1 MSEPQQHPVQPYGTP
16 PPNQPYSAPQPAQR
30 PQPAQ
35 YPGQQQPGQQQ
46 PGQQYPGQQYSAQ
59 PHPGSQHPAPT
70 PSTSGASLGRVA
82 FIVGLVTLGIELL
95 RILSFPFLLRGVY
108 DSFAIGL
115 VSSVGSGIVLIA
127 AVAAIVLGVIAVR
140 RADRPILAGIAVGIG
155 ASALA
160 GILISWLAD
169 VFFSLTY

>member
-1 MSEPQQHPVQPYGTP
+1 MSEPQQHPAQPYGTP
-16 PPNQPYSAPQPAQR
+16 PPNQPYPAPQPY
-30 PQPAQ
+30 PAQ
-35 YPGQQQPGQQQ
+35 QY
-46 PGQQYPGQQYSAQ
+46 PGQQYPGQSYAGQ
-59 PHPGSQHPAPT
+59 PHPGPQYPAPT